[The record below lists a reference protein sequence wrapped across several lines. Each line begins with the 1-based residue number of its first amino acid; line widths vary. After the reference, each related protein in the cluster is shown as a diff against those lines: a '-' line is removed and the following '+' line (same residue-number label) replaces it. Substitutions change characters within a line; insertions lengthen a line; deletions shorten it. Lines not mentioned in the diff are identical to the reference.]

1 MKVQLVSNTVSQV
14 FNKLP
19 QLLDELVPAGG
30 WELAHA
36 DLGQVGQFLMSGS
49 DADLAVLLLDA
60 DWFMGVYPDA
70 DAWTRLD
77 ELEQQIRHFRT
88 LCPTRLVLSNL
99 VLPPL
104 ALHFDQAGLDAAR
117 RTVMEMNER
126 LSRLAAAVPD
136 LAILDLCGVALELGS
151 QAFYRVKNKFVF
163 QAPYSPAAVARI
175 SALIAER
182 ALQFA
187 QARTKVCV
195 LDADNTLWGGVLGED
210 GVDGIRVDRNYPGI
224 VYATFQRQ
232 LLALKA
238 SGVLLALVTKNNADD
253 VAELFARRAMPLAL
267 SDFAA
272 VKAGW
277 GRKSASIAE
286 IAQEL
291 NLGLA
296 SFLFIDDSQFELDEV
311 RMTLP
316 EVRCVR
322 FDPNSFL
329 TGQGVL
335 AAQPLLQALRVTE
348 EDRAKSEQYRA
359 EQSRQAARTA
369 FVSMDAYIGSLDIA
383 LTCSVNAQAHLARIT
398 QLVNKT
404 NQFNLSCER
413 LSETEVLALMGRGHV
428 FDFHVRDKFGDMGI
442 VGVLILVDG
451 QIRNFLLS
459 CRVLGR
465 KVEDKILAMVCRHP
479 AAADLTAVY
488 RPGAKNQ
495 QVETLY
501 DRLGFVRT
509 GTLADGGKVY
519 RLAHAPADPGF
530 IRLTHAAPAAGIE
543 PKEQQPC

>member
-19 QLLDELVPAGG
+19 QLLEERVPAGG

-49 DADLAVLLLDA
+49 DADLAVLLLDT
-60 DWFMGVYPDA
+60 DWFMEVYPGA
-70 DAWTRLD
+70 DAGSRLD
-77 ELEQQIRHFRT
+77 ELEQQIRHFRS

-99 VLPPL
+99 VLPPF
-104 ALHFDQAGLDAAR
+104 ALHFHQAELDAAR

-126 LSRLAAAVPD
+126 LSRMADGIPD
-136 LAILDLCGVALELGS
+136 LAILDLCGVAFEMGS
-151 QAFYRVKNKFVF
+151 QAFYRTKNKFVF

-210 GVDGIRVDRNYPGI
+210 GVDGIQVDRNYPGI
-224 VYATFQRQ
+224 VYGLFQRQ

-253 VAELFARRAMPLAL
+253 VAELFARRPMPLAL
-267 SDFAA
+267 SDFVA

-277 GRKSASIAE
+277 GRKSASIAA

-291 NLGLA
+291 NLGLS

-311 RMTLP
+311 GMTLP

-322 FDPNSFL
+322 FDPNAFL

-348 EDRAKSEQYRA
+348 EDRAKSAQYRA
-359 EQSRQAARTA
+359 EQSRQAARAA
-369 FVSMDAYIGSLDIA
+369 FVSMDEYIGSLDIA
-383 LTCSVNAQAHLARIT
+383 VTCSVNAEAHLARIT
-398 QLVNKT
+398 QLINKT

-413 LSETEVLALMGRGHV
+413 LSETEVLDLMQRGHV

-479 AAADLTAVY
+479 AAAALTAVY
-488 RPGAKNQ
+488 RPGAKNA
-495 QVETLY
+495 QVEQLY
-501 DRLGFVRT
+501 DRLGFVKT

-519 RLAHAPADPGF
+519 RLEHAPADPGF
-530 IRLTHAAPAAGIE
+530 IRLTHAAPAACIE
-543 PKEQQPC
+543 RKEQET